1 MLLKRRLP
9 GGPDRERGSALAAV
23 LGVMAVGLILT
34 SLIMTSIV
42 GAYGFS
48 SSTRAGVQSQ
58 ASADAGIAAAQ
69 TGLFTT
75 GNCAA
80 QPTPG
85 RYVGSSAPAYT
96 ATVEYDAGLGWV
108 AGCPSATATR
118 IRIVSTGT
126 AQAAG
131 VNGASSG
138 NTSKVEAV
146 FGWDIPGVDPSGVGM
161 YLYGGGT
168 VESNSTL
175 DLSEANGAGLMIKN
189 GNLDCAKNN
198 TVINGSVLVNGNLT
212 FGGSCRV
219 NGSAW
224 VGGAA
229 TLGSGSV
236 RDDLAA
242 ASVSPN
248 PPGSRVGG
256 TYTQGAAMPVVPGW
270 AEVGYTPTDW
280 VDATGTPYEV
290 KTVTT
295 SADCRLPSGSL
306 GGTVAGKPVIINAL
320 GCVGGPTASNNT
332 TVKLTS
338 DVVIFAQ
345 LFKFSSVNS
354 LAFESATTAAHRIWF
369 VTPDYIADN
378 APSCQ
383 RAPAAQNQG
392 NFAVMNGF
400 TIADPLNAMLYTP
413 CAFEGFN
420 GFNWRGQIYSGEY
433 SSAKNNPTFTFVP
446 VGVAGV
452 DFDTGDSTT
461 TITHPQ
467 PGSVVSRRDLAG

>member
-1 MLLKRRLP
+1 M
-9 GGPDRERGSALAAV
+9 
-23 LGVMAVGLILT
+23 
-34 SLIMTSIV
+34 
-42 GAYGFS
+42 
-48 SSTRAGVQSQ
+48 QSQ
-58 ASADAGIAAAQ
+58 AAADAGIAAAH

-85 RYVGSSAPAYT
+85 RYVGSTAPVYT
-96 ATVEYDAGLGWV
+96 ATVEYDAGLGWA

-138 NTSKVEAV
+138 NSSKVEAV
-146 FGWDIPGVDPSGVGM
+146 FAYLTPGVDPSGIGM

-198 TVINGSVLVNGNLT
+198 TVINGSVLINGNLT
-212 FGGSCRV
+212 FTGTCRV

-224 VGGAA
+224 VAGAA
-229 TLGSGSV
+229 ILGSGSV
-236 RDDLAA
+236 RDNLSA

-248 PPGSRVGG
+248 PPGTRVGG
-256 TYTQGAAMPVVPGW
+256 TYTQGAALPVIPGW
-270 AEVGYTPTDW
+270 AEVGYTPTAW
-280 VDATGTPYEV
+280 VDATGAPYEV
-290 KTVTT
+290 RTVTT
-295 SADCRLPSGSL
+295 SAACNLPNGSL

-320 GCVGGPTASNNT
+320 GCAGGPTASNNT

-345 LFKFSSVNS
+345 QFEFSAVNS
-354 LAFESATTAAHRIWF
+354 LAFASATTAAHRIWF
-369 VTPDYIADN
+369 VTPDYVADG
-378 APSCQ
+378 APSCL
-383 RAPAAQNQG
+383 RAPAVQNQG
-392 NFAVMNGF
+392 NFAVKNGF
-400 TIADPLNAMLYTP
+400 TIADPIIAMLYTP
-413 CAFEGFN
+413 CAFAGFN
-420 GFNWRGQIYSGEY
+420 GFNWRGQVYSGEY

-452 DFDTGDSTT
+452 DLDTGGSTT